1 VVHGQTAVDALAI
14 YRAAAPP
21 EFFQDLRKASG
32 LRAEGGVYT
41 VELTTWMMMR
51 QRLDPKGTLSTSVQ
65 DVAEGRPQ
73 ALLPTHKRLTE
84 GTLCSNTGGYSEARR
99 RLGQVVVEDVA
110 GRIFNYLMADA
121 PEALPGLGRQVFLLD
136 GSSLDLPDTPELRKA
151 YPPAQNQHGDAH
163 GPVVRIVLAHDLISG
178 LAMQPC
184 WGPMYGDQ
192 AVSEQALA
200 TAVIGRLPAGSVVV
214 ADRNFG
220 VFSTAYDADQSCH
233 PILARLT
240 DARARHLLQGRLPQR
255 TDQWVDWKPSRWE
268 RAHHPDLPADACV
281 RGRVIACQ
289 VTRQGRTVQ
298 LYFFTT
304 LELPPEEIAQLYGYR
319 WNIGV
324 SSQGHIVQSV
334 KDRPRSKDSD
344 LVAWEASWRE
354 SKTAEP
360 SDNMLGKECA
370 QRTRLQRTVNA
381 DVASLHES
389 PVAETVDNARKQQ
402 GLAET
407 SPIRQLS
414 PAGYQRRHGVKDD
427 VETGETLGARRRN
440 LVEEMPAITVSGKC
454 GHRRQGDGS
463 GRSTGDGRA
472 AKRARREGPGPV
484 STPLTKVRQG

>member
-1 VVHGQTAVDALAI
+1 MVHGQTAVDALAI

-163 GPVVRIVLAHDLISG
+163 WPVVRIVLAHDLISG

-220 VFSTAYDADQSCH
+220 VFSTAYDADQSGH

-319 WNIGV
+319 WNIET
-324 SSQGHIVQSV
+324 
-334 KDRPRSKDSD
+334 DLRSLKQTVHLHS
-344 LVAWEASWRE
+344 L
-354 SKTAEP
+354 
-360 SDNMLGKECA
+360 
-370 QRTRLQRTVNA
+370 RTRS
-381 DVASLHES
+381 VAM
-389 PVAETVDNARKQQ
+389 VAKELV
-402 GLAET
+402 LAVAAYNLVRGT
-407 SPIRQLS
+407 MCAAAHTAGIDPRQLS
-414 PAGYQRRHGVKDD
+414 FSRVQDVVNACLPSLSDADSPEAYQRVLDRMLRRAAQCKLPRRPQRRSYPRAVWP
-427 VETGETLGARRRN
+427 RRN
-440 LVEEMPAITVSGKC
+440 NFP
-454 GHRRQGDGS
+454 
-463 GRSTGDGRA
+463 
-472 AKRARREGPGPV
+472 KRKKSP
-484 STPLTKVRQG
+484 